1 MATIPFAPESHP
13 VTARKAVPRVPLAT
27 EQFFDA
33 LPFQESSVHQSRSS
47 VTSSAQT
54 GLLMEGLNDMVQR

>member
-1 MATIPFAPESHP
+1 
-13 VTARKAVPRVPLAT
+13 VPRVPLAT

-33 LPFQESSVHQSRSS
+33 RPFQESSVHQSRSS